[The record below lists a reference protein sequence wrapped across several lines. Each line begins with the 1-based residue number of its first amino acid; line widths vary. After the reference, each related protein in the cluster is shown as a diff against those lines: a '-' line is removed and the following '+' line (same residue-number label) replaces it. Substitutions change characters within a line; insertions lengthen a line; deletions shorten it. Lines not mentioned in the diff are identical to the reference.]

1 MSEFSKRLRQQRE
14 QLSYSQSRLAKE
26 VGVHHSIIG
35 RYERE
40 EIKPSIDVAA
50 KIADALN
57 VTLDYLLGK
66 SNEMVLDKKN
76 LQRLSDIEQLPED
89 DKKHIFYAIDGLI
102 KAAILKSI
110 AAL

>member
-1 MSEFSKRLRQQRE
+1 MLEK
-14 QLSYSQSRLAKE
+14 
-26 VGVHHSIIG
+26 
-35 RYERE
+35 
-40 EIKPSIDVAA
+40 IKPSIDIAA

-66 SNEMVLDKKN
+66 SDEVVLDKKK
-76 LQRLSDIEQLPED
+76 LQRLSDIEQLYYE

-102 KAAILKSI
+102 KAAKLKSL

>member
-1 MSEFSKRLRQQRE
+1 MTFGERIIFIRK
-14 QLSYSQSRLAKE
+14 QLKWSQTDLAKKIGTSAPI
-26 VGVHHSIIG
+26 VG

-40 EIKPSIDVAA
+40 EIKPSIDVASN
-50 KIADALN
+50 IADALE

-66 SNEMVLDKKN
+66 SDEMVLDKKN
-76 LQRLSDIEQLPED
+76 LQRLADIEQLPEE

-102 KAAILKSI
+102 KAAKLKYI